1 MRPES
6 DGAHTHA
13 QPKSAR
19 SEARPSGADRV
30 VALAGG
36 VGAARFLAGLVRA
49 ISPEDVTAI
58 VNTGDDMRFYGV
70 HVSPDVDIV
79 TYTLAGRVDRQ
90 RGYGIEGD
98 TTAIVDT
105 LGALGH
111 ETWFRLGD
119 RDFAHCHHRTLELAK
134 GVGLGAIADA
144 LRRAQGVAS
153 RILVMSEDPCP
164 TQVVLAGGR
173 TVHFEEYLARDGAP
187 DDVDDVDLSAAQRA
201 RPGPGVL
208 EAIAHAEAILFCPSN
223 PIVSIGPIL
232 AVPGVR
238 EALHAARAP
247 IVAISPIIGGAPVK
261 GPADRLL
268 RGLGHEVSARGV
280 AALYGDLLDGY
291 VLDTRDVVQAAD
303 IEALGIHTAV
313 VDTLMRS
320 PEIAAEL
327 AQQALALADTL
338 RQEAR

>member
-1 MRPES
+1 MPPPEQAATGRAQRAEGERSRP
-6 DGAHTHA
+6 
-13 QPKSAR
+13 
-19 SEARPSGADRV
+19 V

-49 ISPEDVTAI
+49 VPPQDVAVI

-79 TYTLAGRVDRQ
+79 TYTLAGIVDRA
-90 RGYGIEGD
+90 RGYGLAGD
-98 TTAIVDT
+98 TTAVLEV

-119 RDFAHCHHRTLELAK
+119 RDFAHCHHRTLRLAD
-134 GVGLGAIADA
+134 GVGLGAIADE
-144 LRRAQGVAS
+144 LRRALGVAAK
-153 RILVMSEDPCP
+153 ILVMSEDACP
-164 TQVVLAGGR
+164 TNVVLTGGR
-173 TVHFEEYLARDGAP
+173 SVHFEEYLARDGAP
-187 DDVDDVDLSAAQRA
+187 DDVAGVDLSAARRA

-208 EAIAHAEAILFCPSN
+208 DAIARAEVILLCPSN

-232 AVPGVR
+232 AVPGIR
-238 EALHAARAP
+238 EALLAARAP

-280 AALYGDLLDGY
+280 AALYGELLDGY
-291 VLDTRDVVQAAD
+291 VLDTRDASQLSDVLAGGVRAR
-303 IEALGIHTAV
+303 AL
-313 VDTLMRS
+313 DTLMRS
-320 PEIAAEL
+320 PQIAAEL
-327 AQQALALADTL
+327 ARGALALAREL
-338 RQEAR
+338 S

>member
-1 MRPES
+1 MPP
-6 DGAHTHA
+6 D
-13 QPKSAR
+13 PAR
-19 SEARPSGADRV
+19 ARV

-49 ISPEDVTAI
+49 VPAEDVAAI

-79 TYTLAGRVDRQ
+79 TYTLAGRVDRA
-90 RGYGIEGD
+90 RGYGLEGD
-98 TTAIVDT
+98 TTAVIDA

-119 RDFAHCHHRTLELAK
+119 RDFAHCHHRTLRLAQ
-134 GVGLGAIADA
+134 GVGLGAIADE
-144 LRRAQGVAS
+144 LRRALGVAS

-164 TQVVLAGGR
+164 TRVVLTGGR
-173 TVHFEEYLARDGAP
+173 SVHFEEYLARDGAP
-187 DDVDDVDLSAAQRA
+187 DDVVAVDLSAARRA
-201 RPGPGVL
+201 RPGPGVID
-208 EAIAHAEAILFCPSN
+208 AIEGADAIVFCPSN

-232 AVPGVR
+232 AVPGIRDAVR
-238 EALHAARAP
+238 AARAP
-247 IVAISPIIGGAPVK
+247 VVAISPIIGGAPVK

-280 AALYGDLLDGY
+280 AALYGDLVDGY
-291 VLDTRDVVQAAD
+291 LLDTRDAAQLPD
-303 IEALGIHTAV
+303 VEARGVRARAV
-313 VDTLMRS
+313 ETLMRT

-327 AQQALALADTL
+327 ARAALALARELT
-338 RQEAR
+338 

>member
-1 MRPES
+1 MPLEPTR
-6 DGAHTHA
+6 A
-13 QPKSAR
+13 
-19 SEARPSGADRV
+19 RV

-49 ISPEDVTAI
+49 VPPEDVAVI

-79 TYTLAGRVDRQ
+79 TYTLAGLVDRA

-98 TTAIVDT
+98 TTAVIDA

-119 RDFAHCHHRTLELAK
+119 RDFAHCHHRTLRLAE
-134 GVGLGAIADA
+134 GVGLGVIADE
-144 LRRAQGVAS
+144 LRRALGVAS

-164 TQVVLAGGR
+164 TNVALTGGR

-187 DDVDDVDLSAAQRA
+187 DDVTGVDLSAARRA

-208 EAIAHAEAILFCPSN
+208 DAIARAEAILFCPSN

-232 AVPGVR
+232 EVPGIR
-238 EALHAARAP
+238 GALLAARAP
-247 IVAISPIIGGAPVK
+247 VVAISPIIGGAPVK

-280 AALYGDLLDGY
+280 AALYGELLDGY
-291 VLDTRDVVQAAD
+291 VLDLRDAAQVRDV
-303 IEALGIHTAV
+303 EARGVRARAV
-313 VDTLMRS
+313 ETLMRT

-327 AQQALALADTL
+327 ARTALWLAESL
-338 RQEAR
+338 S

>member
-1 MRPES
+1 MPLEPTR
-6 DGAHTHA
+6 A
-13 QPKSAR
+13 
-19 SEARPSGADRV
+19 RV

-49 ISPEDVTAI
+49 VPPEDVAVI
-58 VNTGDDMRFYGV
+58 VNTGDDLRFYGV

-79 TYTLAGRVDRQ
+79 TYTLAGLVDRA

-98 TTAIVDT
+98 TTAVIDA

-119 RDFAHCHHRTLELAK
+119 HDFAHCHHRTLRLAE
-134 GVGLGAIADA
+134 GVGLGVIADE
-144 LRRAQGVAS
+144 LRRALGVAS

-164 TQVVLAGGR
+164 TNVALTGGR

-187 DDVDDVDLSAAQRA
+187 DDVTGVDLSAARRA

-208 EAIAHAEAILFCPSN
+208 DAIARAEAILFCPSN

-238 EALHAARAP
+238 EALLAARAP

-280 AALYGDLLDGY
+280 AALYGELLDGY
-291 VLDTRDVVQAAD
+291 VLDARDAAQTRD
-303 IEALGIHTAV
+303 IEARGVRAHV
-313 VDTLMRS
+313 VETLMRT

-327 AQQALALADTL
+327 ARSALALAKSL
-338 RQEAR
+338 A

>member
-1 MRPES
+1 MRIP
-6 DGAHTHA
+6 
-13 QPKSAR
+13 
-19 SEARPSGADRV
+19 DRTPI

-49 ISPEDVTAI
+49 VPPEDVAAI

-79 TYTLAGRVDRQ
+79 TYTLAGLVDRA
-90 RGYGIEGD
+90 RGYGLEGD
-98 TTAIVDT
+98 TTAVIDA

-119 RDFAHCHHRTLELAK
+119 RDFAHCHHRTLRLAQ
-134 GVGLGAIADA
+134 GAGLGRIADE
-144 LRRAQGVAS
+144 LRRALGVAS

-164 TQVVLAGGR
+164 TNVVLAGGSR
-173 TVHFEEYLARDGAP
+173 VHFEEYLARDGAP
-187 DDVDDVDLSAAQRA
+187 DDVAGVDLSAARRA

-208 EAIAHAEAILFCPSN
+208 DAIARAEAILFCPSN

-232 AVPGVR
+232 AVPGIR
-238 EALHAARAP
+238 EAILSARAP
-247 IVAISPIIGGAPVK
+247 VVAISPIIGGAPVK

-280 AALYGDLLDGY
+280 AALYGELLDGY
-291 VLDTRDVVQAAD
+291 VLDARDAAQVRDV
-303 IEALGIHTAV
+303 EAQGIRARAV
-313 VDTLMRS
+313 ETLMRT

-327 AQQALALADTL
+327 ARTALGLAKSL
-338 RQEAR
+338 A